1 MASSLFNGQGN
12 TVLNGGGNSLFNR
25 INAVKNLIGGNPQG
39 VYENLLQTNPQFAEF
54 VQKNQGKSPEQIAQE
69 NGIDFNTIRS
79 FMK

>member
-1 MASSLFNGQGN
+1 MASSLFGGQTN
-12 TVLNGGGNSLFNR
+12 TVLGGNNSIFNR

-54 VQKNQGKSPEQIAQE
+54 VRANQGKTPEQIAQE
-69 NGIDFNTIRS
+69 NGIDINAIKT